1 MCHSTNDTYLLHK
14 ENFAVLP
21 FKSTVET
28 ATGNQI
34 LQITSSWV
42 RISRDLVF
50 NCTHSLKVWMKSA
63 SPEPEAPKEIHLM
76 LRNTTNANNSHVSFG
91 SLKHSL
97 YIFLTNVKGSLFFL
111 Q

>member
-1 MCHSTNDTYLLHK
+1 MG
-14 ENFAVLP
+14 EN
-21 FKSTVET
+21 
-28 ATGNQI
+28 I
-34 LQITSSWV
+34 H
-42 RISRDLVF
+42 RDLVF
-50 NCTHSLKVWMKSA
+50 NCTQSLKVWMKSA